1 MDWLLQLWPLLYV
14 LMCYTVSAGF
24 DGVYI
29 HSIGV
34 HIDCCILR
42 RRNWE
47 LYDQRFGWL
56 CYKKCDCHKNSK
68 CLNYLESFILM
79 RIEFKLSYCLPD
91 PSSVSSKHGNFHVWR
106 YVSTHEN
113 WSGFDLEFCIVAVH
127 DYQIKKT
134 SQELRKKFSKKWNI
148 IGTCNIADVGIVW
161 GIVSTQLLGHEEIPR
176 SHWYKF

>member
-1 MDWLLQLWPLLYV
+1 MWIWLKSTWFRCWPTKPILPGVSLCGWITMDWLLQLWPLLYV
-14 LMCYTVSAGF
+14 LMCYSVSAGF

-68 CLNYLESFILM
+68 CLNYLEIFILM
-79 RIEFKLSYCLPD
+79 RIEFKLSYCFPD

-134 SQELRKKFSKKWNI
+134 HKLHKK
-148 IGTCNIADVGIVW
+148 
-161 GIVSTQLLGHEEIPR
+161 
-176 SHWYKF
+176 